1 MKSAKKRNT
10 ARFCGVCIGI
20 KMCESNFH
28 KKTTTTRTTST
39 NYNETDVTKKV
50 KMFFWGRGRGWGAT
64 DGEIHETWGMK
75 LATLVRFFKKKF
87 SDVVLFLTVFL
98 SSCELTSPRIISDK
112 TDTKI
117 EWNPVLKMSLLE
129 NTNQIAKWLVE
140 EDFGVTTFLPQ
151 RIAGSVCMY
160 DN

>member
-1 MKSAKKRNT
+1 MAFASGLKCVKATSTKKQQQQ
-10 ARFCGVCIGI
+10 
-20 KMCESNFH
+20 EQLLQ
-28 KKTTTTRTTST
+28 TTTKLTWL
-39 NYNETDVTKKV
+39 KKS
-50 KMFFWGRGRGWGAT
+50 KCFFGEEEEGEGQLMGKYMRHGAWSWRLWF
-64 DGEIHETWGMK
+64 GSS
-75 LATLVRFFKKKF
+75 KKKF

-98 SSCELTSPRIISDK
+98 SSCELTSSRIISDK